1 MKRRRFLQTVLG
13 GVAAVAAARPARA
26 AVSGREPE
34 REAGRGG
41 YRETEHVRRYYR
53 TARF

>member
-1 MKRRRFLQTVLG
+1 MQRRRFLQTVLG
-13 GVAAVAAARPARA
+13 SLAAAALRSSQA
-26 AVSGREPE
+26 AASGTGE
-34 REAGRGG
+34 RDAVKRG

>member
-13 GVAAVAAARPARA
+13 GVAVAAAVRSSQA
-26 AVSGREPE
+26 ATSGTAE
-34 REAGRGG
+34 RNAVKRG

>member
-1 MKRRRFLQTVLG
+1 MQRRRFLQTVLG
-13 GVAAVAAARPARA
+13 GGAAAAVARPSQAAA
-26 AVSGREPE
+26 SGT
-34 REAGRGG
+34 AGRGAVKRG